1 MVKRNF
7 SRVKTQC
14 ILSFVLKELCRFT
27 AFMFR
32 TSLLV
37 ISASLEYLCFHVSDQ
52 FSYQPSFLLL
62 TSSHLISLSHL
73 IVAAILSFVS
83 CCGLLF
89 RHVCVSRLTV
99 CHVRP
104 VNMNRC
110 DTLCSSDLISSPHL
124 IFYIMFCLLSRLVC

>member
-27 AFMFR
+27 AFTFR

-52 FSYQPSFLLL
+52 FSYQPQ
-62 TSSHLISLSHL
+62 
-73 IVAAILSFVS
+73 AIHGPVS
-83 CCGLLF
+83 CCLKPF
-89 RHVCVSRLTV
+89 
-99 CHVRP
+99 
-104 VNMNRC
+104 
-110 DTLCSSDLISSPHL
+110 LCSCSAWEKDFEEAHL
-124 IFYIMFCLLSRLVC
+124 DMPAQEEKNEEALQDTHEHTDRDGAVHC

>member
-27 AFMFR
+27 AFTFR

-52 FSYQPSFLLL
+52 FSYQPQ
-62 TSSHLISLSHL
+62 I
-73 IVAAILSFVS
+73 AATD
-83 CCGLLF
+83 
-89 RHVCVSRLTV
+89 RHQ
-99 CHVRP
+99 
-104 VNMNRC
+104 
-110 DTLCSSDLISSPHL
+110 
-124 IFYIMFCLLSRLVC
+124 LLSIIAQTVELSSWLPPQQYKDHADVDGTDSSQQLWQTIRSG